1 MSEPP
6 PLLLRRVRRPGSD
19 DLLDVLIADGRV
31 ARIAPTGTVDCSIAG
46 TPAEPTAAALPTAEQ
61 VDADGAVLLP
71 GLWDSHVHFR
81 QWALRRERLDL
92 TRAASAADVLQIV
105 RAATDDSTTSDPLVG
120 YGFRDA
126 TWPQP
131 PTQESLDRA
140 AGGRPVVLIAWDLH
154 CAWLSTPA
162 ARWLGVH
169 PDPDGVVREAEWFA
183 TSRSLDSQTENLE
196 RTDAGPL
203 RRAADA
209 AAARGVVGIVDLEMA
224 DNLATWPGR
233 IAAGVRSLRVRAGFY
248 PDRLDDVIDAG
259 LRTGEILPG
268 TDGLVT
274 VGPLKII
281 ADGSLNT
288 RTAYC
293 RHPYAGHL
301 AEPHLAGDVPG
312 EHGHLEYD
320 VDALVGLISRA
331 RRAGLGTAVHA
342 IGDAAVTAAL
352 DAYANARSAVGNPG
366 LPATIEHAQLVHPTD
381 LPRFAQLGVAASV
394 QPEHAM
400 DDRDIAEEYW
410 PDQTGRA
417 FALRSLLD
425 AGAGLRLGS
434 DAPVA
439 PLDPWAAI
447 AAAVTR
453 GRDGRAPWHPEQRI
467 SAREALSASTGRSGL
482 DLRAGDPADL
492 VLVAED
498 PLRTDPDALRGTDV
512 LATLLGGRWTH
523 RAL

>member
-1 MSEPP
+1 MNEPP
-6 PLLLRRVRRPGSD
+6 PFVLHRVRRPGRRE
-19 DLLDVLIADGRV
+19 LVDVSVRAGRID
-31 ARIAPTGTVDCSIAG
+31 AIAPVAATPPSAG
-46 TPAEPTAAALPTAEQ
+46 ERI
-61 VDADGAVLLP
+61 DADGAVLLP

-92 TRAASAADVLQIV
+92 TAADSAGEALHTV
-105 RAATDDSTTSDPLVG
+105 RAAMAGAPGTEAIVG

-126 TWPQP
+126 TWPEP
-131 PTQESLDRA
+131 PTQEAIDDAA
-140 AGGRPVVLIAWDLH
+140 AGRRVVLIAWDLH

-162 ARWLGVH
+162 ARWLEVH
-169 PDPDGVVREAEWFA
+169 PDPDGVVREAQWFA
-183 TSRSLDSQTENLE
+183 ASRRLDE
-196 RTDAGPL
+196 RTDGEDAGAL

-209 AAARGVVGIVDLEMA
+209 AARQGVVGILDLEMA

-233 IAAGVRSLRVRAGFY
+233 VAAGVRSLRVRAGFY
-248 PDRLDDVIDAG
+248 PDRLDAVLAAG
-259 LRTGEILPG
+259 LRSGDALPG

-293 RHPYAGHL
+293 RHAYAAASEPGAGEHGHQ
-301 AEPHLAGDVPG
+301 

-320 VDALVGLISRA
+320 TATLTAMLVRA

-342 IGDAAVTAAL
+342 IGDAAVTVAL
-352 DAYANARSAVGNPG
+352 DAYAGARTAVGDVG
-366 LPATIEHAQLVHPTD
+366 LPTSIEHAQLVHPDD
-381 LPRFAQLGVAASV
+381 LPRFAGLGVTAGV

-410 PDQTGRA
+410 PGRTGEA
-417 FALRSLLD
+417 FALRGLLD
-425 AGAGLRLGS
+425 AGARLRLGS

-453 GRDGRAPWHPEQRI
+453 SRDGRQPWHPEQGLTVV
-467 SAREALSASTGRSGL
+467 EALAASVDGAALEVG
-482 DLRAGDPADL
+482 AGDRGDL

-498 PLRTDPDALRGTDV
+498 PLAVPPGALRGMEV
-512 LATLLGGRWTH
+512 LGTVLGGRWTH
-523 RAL
+523 RSL